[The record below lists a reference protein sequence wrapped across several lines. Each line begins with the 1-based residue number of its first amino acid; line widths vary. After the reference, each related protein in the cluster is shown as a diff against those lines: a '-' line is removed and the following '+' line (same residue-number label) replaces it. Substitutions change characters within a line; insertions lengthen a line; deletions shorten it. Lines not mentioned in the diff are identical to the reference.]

1 MFKIS
6 LLYKYI
12 VILFYLI
19 YLLEKVKLVI
29 GRLSG
34 ILAEKVA
41 PEILIECGGV
51 GYEITMPM
59 TSIYALPEVDEHVVI
74 YTHFVVR
81 EDAQL
86 LYGFSNTIER
96 KLFRLLIKVN
106 GVGPKLALAVLSAM
120 SADQFVSYVAH
131 DDVSGI
137 VKIPGV
143 GKKTAERLLIEMRDR
158 LKDWQIDLQTPVTD
172 SMPVQLGSEQTFVH
186 GRSPIRNNKGD
197 AINALISLGYKQ
209 VQAEK
214 AVKIVYTEGMSSED
228 IIRLSLKSM
237 L

>member
-1 MFKIS
+1 
-6 LLYKYI
+6 
-12 VILFYLI
+12 
-19 YLLEKVKLVI
+19 VI

-34 ILAEKVA
+34 TIAEKSP
-41 PEILIECGGV
+41 PEILIECAGV
-51 GYEITMPM
+51 GYEVTMPM
-59 TSIYALPEVDEHVVI
+59 TSIYALPELNELAII

-86 LYGFSNTIER
+86 LYGFANKIER

-120 SADQFVSYVAH
+120 SADQFVSCVRH

-158 LKDWQIDLQTPVTD
+158 LKDWQMSSTPATD
-172 SMPVQLGSEQTFVH
+172 AMPVQLSAEQTFVNSIND
-186 GRSPIRNNKGD
+186 SPYNNKGD
-197 AINALISLGYKQ
+197 ATNALISLGYKQ
-209 VQAEK
+209 VQADK
-214 AVKIVYTEGMSSED
+214 AVKLVYTDGMSSED
-228 IIRLSLKSM
+228 IIRYALKSM

>member
-1 MFKIS
+1 M
-6 LLYKYI
+6 
-12 VILFYLI
+12 
-19 YLLEKVKLVI
+19 I

-34 ILAEKVA
+34 AIAEKSP
-41 PEILIECGGV
+41 PEILIECAGV
-51 GYEITMPM
+51 GYEVTMPM
-59 TSIYALPEVDEHVVI
+59 TSIYALPELNELAVI

-86 LYGFSNTIER
+86 LYGFANKTER

-120 SADQFVSYVAH
+120 SADQFVSCVRH
-131 DDVSGI
+131 DDISGI

-158 LKDWQIDLQTPVTD
+158 LKDWQVSSTPATD
-172 SMPVQLGSEQTFVH
+172 AMPVQLSTEQTFVN
-186 GRSPIRNNKGD
+186 SLNDSSYNNKGD
-197 AINALISLGYKQ
+197 ATNALISLGYKQ
-209 VQAEK
+209 VQADK
-214 AVKIVYTEGMSSED
+214 AVKLVYTDGMSSED
-228 IIRLSLKSM
+228 IIRHALKSM

>member
-1 MFKIS
+1 M
-6 LLYKYI
+6 
-12 VILFYLI
+12 
-19 YLLEKVKLVI
+19 I

-34 ILAEKVA
+34 TLVEKYL
-41 PEILIECGGV
+41 PEILVECAGV
-51 GYEITMPM
+51 GYEVTMPM
-59 TSIYALPEVDEHVVI
+59 TSIYALPDLNEHVVI

-86 LYGFSNTIER
+86 LYGFVNTTER
-96 KLFRLLIKVN
+96 RLFRLLIKVN

-120 SADQFVSYVAH
+120 SADQFVSCVTH

-158 LKDWQIDLQTPVTD
+158 LKDWQMTSHTPATD
-172 SMPVQLGSEQTFVH
+172 AMPVQLNAEDTFIH
-186 GRSPIRNNKGD
+186 SPVVNNKGD

-209 VQAEK
+209 VQADK
-214 AVKIVYTEGMSSED
+214 AVKQVYSDGMTSED
-228 IIRLSLKSM
+228 IIRLALKSM

>member
-1 MFKIS
+1 
-6 LLYKYI
+6 
-12 VILFYLI
+12 
-19 YLLEKVKLVI
+19 VI

-34 ILAEKVA
+34 TLAEKF
-41 PEILIECGGV
+41 PPKILIECAGV
-51 GYEITMPM
+51 GYEVTMPM
-59 TSIYALPEVDEHVVI
+59 TSIYALPELNEQAVI

-86 LYGFSNTIER
+86 LYGFANTTER

-120 SADQFVSYVAH
+120 SADQFVSCVAH

-158 LKDWQIDLQTPVTD
+158 LKDWQITSLTPATD
-172 SMPVQLGSEQTFVH
+172 AMPMQLSTEQTFVND
-186 GRSPIRNNKGD
+186 PFRNNKGD
-197 AINALISLGYKQ
+197 ATNALISLGYKQ
-209 VQAEK
+209 AQADK
-214 AVKIVYTEGMSSED
+214 AVKLVYNEGMSSED

>member
-1 MFKIS
+1 M
-6 LLYKYI
+6 
-12 VILFYLI
+12 
-19 YLLEKVKLVI
+19 I

-34 ILAEKVA
+34 TLAEKFP
-41 PEILIECGGV
+41 PEILIECAGV
-51 GYEITMPM
+51 GYEVTMPM
-59 TSIYALPEVDEHVVI
+59 TSIYALPELNEQTII

-86 LYGFSNTIER
+86 LYGFANTTER

-120 SADQFVSYVAH
+120 SADQFVNCVAH

-158 LKDWQIDLQTPVTD
+158 LKDWKITTLTPATD
-172 SMPVQLGSEQTFVH
+172 AMPVQLSTEQTFIT
-186 GRSPIRNNKGD
+186 GYNNNKAD
-197 AINALISLGYKQ
+197 AITALVSLGYKQ
-209 VQAEK
+209 AQADK
-214 AVKIVYTEGMSSED
+214 AVKLVYNEGMSSED
-228 IIRLSLKSM
+228 IIRHSLKSM

>member
-1 MFKIS
+1 
-6 LLYKYI
+6 
-12 VILFYLI
+12 
-19 YLLEKVKLVI
+19 VI

-34 ILAEKVA
+34 TLAEKFP
-41 PEILIECGGV
+41 PEILIECAGV
-51 GYEITMPM
+51 GYEVTMPM
-59 TSIYALPEVDEHVVI
+59 TSIYALPELNEQAII

-86 LYGFSNTIER
+86 LYGFANTTER

-158 LKDWQIDLQTPVTD
+158 LKDWQITSLTPATD
-172 SMPVQLGSEQTFVH
+172 AMPVQLTTENTFVND
-186 GRSPIRNNKGD
+186 PFRNNKGD

-209 VQAEK
+209 VQADK
-214 AVKIVYTEGMSSED
+214 AVKAVYNEGMSSED